1 MLRFLIISDKN
12 SVKEENIHVY
22 LTPLIE
28 ELQRLWKGVKATDG
42 LVLEKAHSSVESN
55 HNTNPN
61 FKLQTILM
69 WSIHEYVGCVEMP
82 YCV

>member
-1 MLRFLIISDKN
+1 MLILIISGKD

-22 LTPLIE
+22 LAPLIE
-28 ELQRLWKGVKATDG
+28 ELQRLWKWVKAIDG
-42 LVLEKAHSSVESN
+42 SVLEKVHSSVESI

-61 FKLQTILM
+61 FKLQAILM